1 MSTGRTGAVVAV
13 SRALQSINQ
22 WLSRVPLSLLQ
33 LLMRIGIGAVF
44 FNAGLL
50 KYQSWQVTLLLFRDE
65 YKVPL
70 ADPALMARMA
80 TFNELVFST
89 LLVLGLATRLATL
102 PFLGMIVVIQTFV
115 YPNAWVEHLVWTSI
129 LLFLLT
135 RGAGTL
141 SLDHA
146 IARRFAPRRQ
156 GSSSEGLQ

>member
-13 SRALQSINQ
+13 ARAIQSINQ
-22 WLSRVPLSLLQ
+22 SLSRVPLSLLQ

-70 ADPALMARMA
+70 ADPALIARMA

-141 SLDHA
+141 SLDHV
-146 IARRFAPRRQ
+146 ISRRFALRQ
-156 GSSSEGLQ
+156 GSSSQGL